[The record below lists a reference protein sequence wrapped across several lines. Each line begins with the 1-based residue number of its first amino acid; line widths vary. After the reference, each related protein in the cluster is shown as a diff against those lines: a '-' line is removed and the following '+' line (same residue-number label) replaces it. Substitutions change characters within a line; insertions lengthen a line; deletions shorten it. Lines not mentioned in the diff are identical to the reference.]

1 VVSSN
6 GWLQILILKNINK
19 MENFNNKGRVVVG
32 SLLIG
37 ALVGATVGVLFAPH
51 KGKKTRKN
59 IAKSVNKTAK
69 NFKNEITNEGQYLK
83 EKASDFG
90 NLIEGKISSA
100 ATSFKDKANELLHNG
115 SDHQMNK

>member
-6 GWLQILILKNINK
+6 SWLQILILKK
-19 MENFNNKGRVVVG
+19 QTMENQNNGKIIVG
-32 SLLIG
+32 SLLVG

-59 IAKSVNKTAK
+59 IANSVKKTAK
-69 NFKNEITNEGQYLK
+69 KFKNEINEDGQYLK
-83 EKASDFG
+83 DKASDFG
-90 NLIEGKISSA
+90 NLIESKISTA

-115 SDHQMNK
+115 SDHQMNKK